1 MQFRA
6 SDLVRALEK
15 FDVPG
20 VRLIGPDVLIDG
32 SSFDT
37 RDLRPGQLF
46 VPLVAARDGH
56 DFIEA
61 ALAAGAAA
69 YLTSRPVEPGRRGTA
84 IQVPDTAEA
93 LQRTAGWVRTL
104 FPASTIVVGVTGS
117 VGKTTTKEFIV
128 AALQGSK
135 RVTANIRSYN
145 NEQGLPV
152 TIVNAPEETQV
163 LVLEMGMR
171 GFGQIAD
178 LCRIAR
184 PSIGVVTRVGHAHT
198 ELVGG
203 IEGVAVAKGELVEA
217 LPPQGVAILNADD
230 PRVLAMRDRSSA
242 PVLTF
247 GEASS
252 SDVRIEDLRLDE
264 LGRCRF
270 RVATPSG
277 RAEIAL
283 RLPGRHMAANAAAAV
298 AVGEALQVSPEE
310 MAGRLGEATGASRR
324 MEMRRTSTGAL
335 LIDDCYNAN
344 PTSMRSALDTLAE
357 IPGRRHLAIV
367 AVMAELDDAERLHLE
382 ARQRAEERGIEMVA
396 VDTDL
401 YGLVGVD
408 VETAI
413 ERALQLDHDDVVL
426 VKGSRVAAL
435 ERVVDALTE

>member
-1 MQFRA
+1 MRFRA
-6 SDLVRALEK
+6 RDLVRALEK
-15 FDVPG
+15 SGVPG
-20 VRLIGPDVLIDG
+20 VGLVGPDVEIDG
-32 SSFDT
+32 STFDT

-46 VPLVAARDGH
+46 VPLVAGRDGH
-56 DFIEA
+56 DFIEV
-61 ALAAGAAA
+61 ALSAGAAA
-69 YLTSRPVEPGRRGTA
+69 YFTSRPVVPGRAGTA

-93 LQRTAGWVRTL
+93 LQRTASWVRASL
-104 FPASTIVVGVTGS
+104 PASTIVVGVTGS

-152 TIVNAPEETQV
+152 TILNAPPETEV

-178 LCRIAR
+178 LCRIAH

-203 IEGVAVAKGELVEA
+203 IEGVAIAKGELIEA

-230 PRVLAMRDRSSA
+230 PRVLAMRSRSSA

-252 SDVRIEDLRLDE
+252 SDVRIENLRVDE

-270 RVATPSG
+270 RVVTPSG
-277 RAEIAL
+277 HADVAL
-283 RLPGRHMAANAAAAV
+283 RLPGRHMAANAAAAI
-298 AVGEALQVSPEE
+298 AVGEALDLPPEE
-310 MAGRLGEATGASRR
+310 VVGRLSEATGASRR

-335 LIDDCYNAN
+335 LLDDCYNAN
-344 PTSMRSALDTLAE
+344 PTSMQSALDTLAE
-357 IPGRRHLAIV
+357 IPGRRHVAIV
-367 AVMAELDDAERLHLE
+367 GVMAELDDAERLHLE
-382 ARQRAEERGIEMVA
+382 ARQRAEERGIEVIA

-401 YGLVGVD
+401 YGLDGVD
-408 VETAI
+408 VESAI
-413 ERALQLDHDDVVL
+413 ERALRLDHDDVVL